1 MKNISHQIAR
11 LSTLMLF
18 CIMTLTTLS
27 LTSLEATNTCSNK
40 QEDIKAMWSAY
51 VVNKA
56 ALSGEEADR
65 FLTLFREYQETLDE
79 VKAMPDVSEQ
89 EVARLEAK
97 QGFIKQLQESFSANQ
112 VNEILTA
119 YKEFQIKI
127 LDYLKKKKETQSG
140 Q

>member
-11 LSTLMLF
+11 LSTLMLL
-18 CIMTLTTLS
+18 CVMTLTTLS
-27 LTSLEATNTCSNK
+27 FTSLEASNNCSNK

-56 ALSGEEADR
+56 ALSGEEADK
-65 FLTLFREYQETLDE
+65 FLTLFREYQEKLDK
-79 VKAMPDVSEQ
+79 VKAMDDVSEQ
-89 EVARLEAK
+89 EVARLDAK
-97 QGFIKQLQESFSANQ
+97 QGFITKLKESFSADQ

-127 LDYLKKKKETQSG
+127 LDYLKKKKEGKSG